1 MSRSPL
7 SIPAKALA
15 VLAAGLIAL
24 SFLFPLWS
32 MTMVAPMYPD
42 GLHLHV
48 FANRFGGSNDPNVN
62 DLAEINT
69 LNHYIGMAELHAENF
84 PELKILPVAF
94 ALAFLLA
101 LLAAFRSSKRLL
113 WLTLTVLG
121 VVGAGGLMTAY
132 LRLYQY
138 GHHLDPLAPVKV
150 DPFTPV
156 MLGTNA
162 LANFV
167 TTGYF
172 NVGGY
177 LMMAACA
184 LIAASAFLPSKRVS
198 P

>member
-1 MSRSPL
+1 MRRAPL
-7 SIPAKALA
+7 SKQSKGLAL
-15 VLAAGLIAL
+15 LAAGLIAL

-48 FANRFGGSNDPNVN
+48 FANRFGGSNNPNVN

-84 PELKILPVAF
+84 PELTLLPLAFGLAF
-94 ALAFLLA
+94 ALA
-101 LLAAFRSSKRLL
+101 LLAAFRSSKLL
-113 WLTLTVLG
+113 LGITLAVLG
-121 VVGAGGLMTAY
+121 LVGTGGLATAY
-132 LRLYQY
+132 MRLYQY
-138 GHHLDPLAPVKV
+138 GHNLDPLAPVKV
-150 DPFTPV
+150 EPFTPV

-177 LMMAACA
+177 LMMAACV
-184 LIAASAFLPSKRVS
+184 LIAASVFLPVKRS
-198 P
+198 

>member
-7 SIPAKALA
+7 SKPAKGLA
-15 VLAAGLIAL
+15 VLSACFIAL
-24 SFLFPLWS
+24 SFFFPLWS

-84 PELKILPVAF
+84 PELMILPIAF
-94 ALAFLLA
+94 ALALGLA
-101 LLAAFRSSKRLL
+101 LLAVYRSSRLTL
-113 WLTLTVLG
+113 WLTLGLLG
-121 VVGAGGLMTAY
+121 LVGTGGLATAY
-132 LRLYQY
+132 GRLYQY
-138 GHHLDPLAPVKV
+138 GHQLDPLAPVKV

-156 MLGTNA
+156 MLGTNQ

-177 LMMAACA
+177 LMMAACT
-184 LIAASAFLPSKRVS
+184 LIAVSALLPSKRG
-198 P
+198 

>member
-1 MSRSPL
+1 MRRAPL
-7 SIPAKALA
+7 SKHSKLLA
-15 VLAAGLIAL
+15 FLAAGLIAL

-48 FANRFGGSNDPNVN
+48 FANRFGGSNNPNVN

-84 PELKILPVAF
+84 PELTVLPIAF
-94 ALAFLLA
+94 GLAFILA
-101 LLAAFRSSKRLL
+101 LLAAFRSSKLL
-113 WLTLTVLG
+113 LGLTLTVLG
-121 VVGAGGLMTAY
+121 LVGTGGLATAY
-132 LRLYQY
+132 MRLYQY
-138 GHHLDPLAPVKV
+138 GHNLDPLAPVKV
-150 DPFTPV
+150 EPFTPV

-177 LMMAACA
+177 LMMAACV
-184 LIAASAFLPSKRVS
+184 LIAASVFLPAKRS
-198 P
+198 

>member
-1 MSRSPL
+1 
-7 SIPAKALA
+7 
-15 VLAAGLIAL
+15 
-24 SFLFPLWS
+24 

-48 FANRFGGSNDPNVN
+48 FANRFGGSNNPNVD

-84 PELKILPVAF
+84 PELTILPIAF
-94 ALAFLLA
+94 AAAFLLA
-101 LLAAFRSSKRLL
+101 LLATLRSSKLL
-113 WLTLTVLG
+113 LGITLAVLG
-121 VVGAGGLMTAY
+121 TVGTGGLVTAY
-132 LRLYQY
+132 MRLYQY
-138 GHHLDPLAPVKV
+138 GHNLDPLAPVKV

-156 MLGTNA
+156 MLGTNE

-184 LIAASAFLPSKRVS
+184 LIAASALLRPKRA
-198 P
+198 

>member
-1 MSRSPL
+1 MRRAPL
-7 SIPAKALA
+7 SKHSKLLA
-15 VLAAGLIAL
+15 FLAAGLIAL

-48 FANRFGGSNDPNVN
+48 FANRFGGSNNPNVN

-84 PELKILPVAF
+84 PELTVLPIAF
-94 ALAFLLA
+94 GLAFILA
-101 LLAAFRSSKRLL
+101 LLAAFRSSKLL
-113 WLTLTVLG
+113 LGLTLTVLG
-121 VVGAGGLMTAY
+121 LVGTSGLATAY
-132 LRLYQY
+132 MRLYQY
-138 GHHLDPLAPVKV
+138 GHNLDPLAPVKV
-150 DPFTPV
+150 EPFTPV

-177 LMMAACA
+177 LMMAACV
-184 LIAASAFLPSKRVS
+184 LIAASVFLPAKRS
-198 P
+198 

>member
-1 MSRSPL
+1 MRRSAPL
-7 SIPAKALA
+7 SLTAKVLA
-15 VLAAGLIAL
+15 VGASLLIAL

-32 MTMVAPMYPD
+32 MIMKAPMYPD
-42 GLHLHV
+42 GLLLNV
-48 FANRFGGSNDPNVN
+48 FSYGFGGSGNPDVD

-84 PELKILPVAF
+84 PELKLLPLAF
-94 ALAFLLA
+94 GVAFLLA
-101 LLAAFRSSKRLL
+101 LLAAFRSSKLLL
-113 WLTLTVLG
+113 WATLAVLG
-121 VVGAGGLMTAY
+121 VAGAGGLGTAY
-132 LRLYQY
+132 TRLYQY
-138 GHHLDPLAPVKV
+138 GHSLDPLAPVKI

-156 MLGTNA
+156 MLGSNE

-184 LIAASAFLPSKRVS
+184 LIAVGAFLPPQRT
-198 P
+198 

>member
-1 MSRSPL
+1 MRRAPL
-7 SIPAKALA
+7 SKHSKLLA
-15 VLAAGLIAL
+15 FLAAGLIAL

-48 FANRFGGSNDPNVN
+48 FANRFGGSNNPNVN

-84 PELKILPVAF
+84 PELTVLPIAF
-94 ALAFLLA
+94 GLAFILA
-101 LLAAFRSSKRLL
+101 LLAAFRSSKLL
-113 WLTLTVLG
+113 LGLTLTVLG
-121 VVGAGGLMTAY
+121 LVGTSGLATAY
-132 LRLYQY
+132 MRLYQY
-138 GHHLDPLAPVKV
+138 GHNLDPLAPVKV
-150 DPFTPV
+150 EPFTPV

-177 LMMAACA
+177 LMMAACV
-184 LIAASAFLPSKRVS
+184 LIATSVFLPAKRS
-198 P
+198 

>member
-1 MSRSPL
+1 MRRAPL
-7 SIPAKALA
+7 SKPSKLLA
-15 VLAAGLIAL
+15 ILAAGLIAL

-48 FANRFGGSNDPNVN
+48 FANRFGGSNNPNVN

-84 PELKILPVAF
+84 PELTVLPIAFGLAF
-94 ALAFLLA
+94 ALA
-101 LLAAFRSSKRLL
+101 LLAAFRSSKLL
-113 WLTLTVLG
+113 LGLTLTVLG
-121 VVGAGGLMTAY
+121 LVGSGGLATAY
-132 LRLYQY
+132 MRLFQY
-138 GHHLDPLAPVKV
+138 GHNLDPLAPVKV
-150 DPFTPV
+150 EPFTPV

-177 LMMAACA
+177 LMMAACV
-184 LIAASAFLPSKRVS
+184 LIAASVFLAAKRS
-198 P
+198 